1 MGLIQGGNITEA
13 FVLFG
18 SQHFIALT
26 AIFIIAV
33 GPAIILRQIKNPSLN
48 RIFAL
53 TLAMIMIVYTTF
65 KHLYGI
71 FGLGEPWQIWLPLHM
86 CHISNFFL
94 IYLLLSGK
102 RGFLV
107 EVTYFWTFAGASM
120 ALITP
125 DLALGWP
132 DPNYIMFMVTHG
144 LLLLA
149 QLYFVVTE
157 GLRPTVAS
165 IWRVF
170 KFSLAG
176 LIIILPLNYLI
187 GPLANYWYLRAPPV
201 SGSLMD
207 FLPAPPGHIPFV
219 VLLAYVAFWI
229 VYSPYLLKDLV
240 IRDVEV
246 ESG

>member
-1 MGLIQGGNITEA
+1 MLKP

-18 SQHFIALT
+18 DQHFIALT
-26 AIFIIAV
+26 VIFIIAV
-33 GPAIILRQIKNPSLN
+33 GPPIILRQINNTTLN
-48 RIFAL
+48 RKF
-53 TLAMIMIVYTTF
+53 TLILGVMMLIYTII
-65 KHLYGI
+65 KHFYGV
-71 FGLGEPWQIWLPLHM
+71 FGLGEAWQIWLPLHM
-86 CHISNFFL
+86 CHLSNFIL
-94 IYLLLSGK
+94 IYLLISGK

-107 EVTYFWTFAGASM
+107 DVTYFWTFAGASM

-149 QLYFVVTE
+149 MLYFTITE
-157 GLRPTVAS
+157 GLRPSIPS
-165 IWRVF
+165 IWKVF
-170 KFSLAG
+170 KVSLVG
-176 LIIILPLNYLI
+176 LLVILPINYLI

-219 VLLAYVAFWI
+219 VLLAYIAFWI
-229 VYSPYLLKDLV
+229 VYIPYLVKDMV
-240 IRDVEV
+240 VGKVEV
-246 ESG
+246 ESS

>member
-1 MGLIQGGNITEA
+1 MPES

-18 SQHFIALT
+18 SQHVIALVV
-26 AIFIIAV
+26 ILIIAL
-33 GPAIILRQIKNPSLN
+33 GLPIILRQVNDKTLN
-48 RIFAL
+48 RKY
-53 TLAMIMIVYTTF
+53 TLVLGWILFVYTAF
-65 KHLYGI
+65 KHLYGV
-71 FGLGEPWQIWLPLHM
+71 FGLEEPWQIWLPLHM
-86 CHISNFFL
+86 CHLANFFL

-107 EVTYFWTFAGASM
+107 EVSYFWTFAGASM

-125 DLALGWP
+125 DLAYGWP

-149 QLYFVVTE
+149 MLYLTITE
-157 GLRPTVAS
+157 GLRPTMTS

-170 KFSLAG
+170 KFSVAG
-176 LIIILPLNYLI
+176 LLIILPLNYLI

-219 VLLAYVAFWI
+219 MLLAYIAFWI
-229 VYSPYLLKDLV
+229 VYTPYLVKDL
-240 IRDVEV
+240 IVEM
-246 ESG
+246 

>member
-1 MGLIQGGNITEA
+1 MPES

-18 SQHFIALT
+18 SEHFTAL
-26 AIFIIAV
+26 AVIFIIAL
-33 GPAIILRQIKNPSLN
+33 GPPIILKQTNRPALN
-48 RIFAL
+48 RNFAL
-53 TLAMIMIVYTTF
+53 VLGVVMFSYTIF
-65 KHLYGI
+65 KHLYGV
-71 FGLGEPWQIWLPLHM
+71 FVLREPWQIWLPLHM
-86 CHISNFFL
+86 CHIANFFL
-94 IYLLLSGK
+94 IYLLLTGK

-107 EVTYFWTFAGASM
+107 EVAYFWTFAGASM

-125 DLALGWP
+125 DLAFGWP

-149 QLYFVVTE
+149 MLYFTITE
-157 GLRPTVAS
+157 GLRPTSTS

-170 KFSLAG
+170 KFSVIG
-176 LIIILPLNYLI
+176 LLIILPINYLV

-207 FLPAPPGHIPFV
+207 LLPPPPGHIPFV
-219 VLLAYVAFWI
+219 MLLGYFAFWI
-229 VYSPYLLKDLV
+229 VYTPYL
-240 IRDVEV
+240 IRDAVFRNVEV

>member
-1 MGLIQGGNITEA
+1 MALIVI
-13 FVLFG
+13 L
-18 SQHFIALT
+18 
-26 AIFIIAV
+26 IIAV
-33 GPAIILRQIKNPSLN
+33 GPPIILKQINSPLAN
-48 RIFAL
+48 RKF
-53 TLAMIMIVYTTF
+53 TLVLGCVMIVYTSF
-65 KHLYGI
+65 KHLYGV

-86 CHISNFFL
+86 CHLSNFIL

-125 DLALGWP
+125 DLSFGWP

-149 QLYFVVTE
+149 MLYFTITE
-157 GLRPTVAS
+157 GLRPNVQS
-165 IWRVF
+165 IWKVF
-170 KFSLAG
+170 KFSIGG
-176 LIIILPLNYLI
+176 LLIILPINYLI

-219 VLLAYVAFWI
+219 VLLAYIAFWI
-229 VYSPYLLKDLV
+229 VYTPYLVKDS
-240 IRDVEV
+240 IFSKVEV